1 MPLDIP
7 IQSNQGGDS
16 GAADAFKPLTDALD
30 TVAKYLSDETPLFK
44 RQNQLLQQLNQ
55 LQQRQVRMQQQA
67 GKGATGGTGAGIS
80 KQTEAIKKNINM
92 QDNGSASLKVFESFI
107 TLTTSPLARFAKT
120 SGLASAANIA
130 SIASTG
136 KAALSTNALND
147 AFTQTIKP
155 LEELRR
161 SFATAGAGSKSIFGG
176 GASDVEPPT
185 GSKAFGE
192 STEVDTKE
200 LQEQID
206 KLKEKIKETD
216 AVFGPLEKQYN
227 DLKTSTREATA
238 AFVSLGDGFG
248 RVSIEEFQKRLQE
261 ASAKINEA
269 AGEASVKLASGLNMD
284 EAETAIAEFAHTMA
298 STDLND
304 SLTSAHKKILDLDA
318 EVNSLT
324 MAMNASA
331 AATGSAAADTT
342 AALTQV
348 AEAAVTAAASLEE
361 AAPAA
366 SKSSGTTE
374 PAGGEADFD
383 KRNQPEP
390 KKNTAQSD
398 LYKVAKIMTLT
409 TAGGMIG
416 SLVGRMMGFFEPIEQ
431 VIGGAAAAAALQI
444 MLLKV
449 AKDGYS
455 ALGNVL
461 GLDAAVGE
469 RPDDDDAD
477 EDWKEIERLMKAMGD
492 KTKQSTKPTTPSD
505 FSAEDFAAD
514 LKAALKNASPAI
526 TAAAPIA
533 AGGTATGDPLKEF
546 AKQLSADFKLLH
558 GSTKDLIKATYAKT
572 KEASKSGGSTLSNL
586 VKKIGGAAASPVETM
601 KSGLGMGRNVVGMG
615 LKGAYGGIKSAAPA
629 ALKGAGAALKT
640 GVAMGFGT
648 ALKTATGA
656 LGSLT
661 KLVGAAGGPIGMLAT
676 TIASAV
682 IGNIVSFGMELTYA
696 ADMMGSL
703 GTITSGL
710 GTYFG
715 KMVNGALAP
724 FAAAMQRSAN
734 AVERNSQA
742 AELSGLAMRRQAE
755 LAKTAGSIQKQ
766 TSDSV
771 MNAVKNPLV
780 GLPEI
785 IKQMS
790 SYVAIVDPAA
800 AEQADLALKGFAGV
814 IGQILRPALNILVG
828 GLNLITGQLMSEKGF
843 KGLSAAVATVATL
856 IVERIKGIDF
866 EKFVDELLKGAVSL
880 IEALTTVGTVMTD
893 LAWAFNGIVQVCSWL
908 WDGLTALGQGIW
920 YIVSTIF
927 VAFIDGMK
935 MITNIFIWVANSITS
950 IITSIV
956 NYVKSWVGGKKSEAP
971 QMSYLTPSYEQDK
984 MASKGPEKNQAP
996 AFDTKT
1002 NVVGQA
1008 GFKGLGDVGKEM
1020 QQRSFKS
1027 GMTLEKA
1034 QLDMAIMVAN
1044 LLKNPSSS
1052 ALFEALKNMGGGFV
1066 APNANAQ
1073 GA

>member
-1 MPLDIP
+1 
-7 IQSNQGGDS
+7 
-16 GAADAFKPLTDALD
+16 
-30 TVAKYLSDETPLFK
+30 
-44 RQNQLLQQLNQ
+44 
-55 LQQRQVRMQQQA
+55 
-67 GKGATGGTGAGIS
+67 
-80 KQTEAIKKNINM
+80 
-92 QDNGSASLKVFESFI
+92 
-107 TLTTSPLARFAKT
+107 
-120 SGLASAANIA
+120 
-130 SIASTG
+130 
-136 KAALSTNALND
+136 
-147 AFTQTIKP
+147 
-155 LEELRR
+155 
-161 SFATAGAGSKSIFGG
+161 
-176 GASDVEPPT
+176 
-185 GSKAFGE
+185 
-192 STEVDTKE
+192 
-200 LQEQID
+200 
-206 KLKEKIKETD
+206 
-216 AVFGPLEKQYN
+216 
-227 DLKTSTREATA
+227 
-238 AFVSLGDGFG
+238 
-248 RVSIEEFQKRLQE
+248 
-261 ASAKINEA
+261 
-269 AGEASVKLASGLNMD
+269 
-284 EAETAIAEFAHTMA
+284 
-298 STDLND
+298 
-304 SLTSAHKKILDLDA
+304 
-318 EVNSLT
+318 
-324 MAMNASA
+324 
-331 AATGSAAADTT
+331 
-342 AALTQV
+342 
-348 AEAAVTAAASLEE
+348 
-361 AAPAA
+361 
-366 SKSSGTTE
+366 
-374 PAGGEADFD
+374 
-383 KRNQPEP
+383 
-390 KKNTAQSD
+390 
-398 LYKVAKIMTLT
+398 
-409 TAGGMIG
+409 
-416 SLVGRMMGFFEPIEQ
+416 
-431 VIGGAAAAAALQI
+431 
-444 MLLKV
+444 
-449 AKDGYS
+449 
-455 ALGNVL
+455 
-461 GLDAAVGE
+461 
-469 RPDDDDAD
+469 
-477 EDWKEIERLMKAMGD
+477 MKAMGD
-492 KTKQSTKPTTPSD
+492 KTKQSTKPTAPSD

-546 AKQLSADFKLLH
+546 AKQLSADFKLLY

-572 KEASKSGGSTLSNL
+572 KETSKSGGSTLSNL

-703 GTITSGL
+703 TTITSGL

-880 IEALTTVGTVMTD
+880 IEALSTVGTVMTD
-893 LAWAFNGIVQVCSWL
+893 LAWAFNGIVMVCSWV
-908 WDGLTALGQGIW
+908 WDGLKALGQGIW

-935 MITNIFIWVANSITS
+935 FIINIFIWFGNQISNIV
-950 IITSIV
+950 TSIV

-971 QMSYLTPSYEQDK
+971 QMDYLKPTWDQDK